1 MARSRKAVC
10 PECGTTREPRYG
22 TADYWMA
29 WRMHALLCDP
39 LRYKLLQRHVTKRE
53 DEDND

>member
-39 LRYKLLQRHVTKRE
+39 LRYKLLQRFVKPKA
-53 DEDND
+53 DDDD